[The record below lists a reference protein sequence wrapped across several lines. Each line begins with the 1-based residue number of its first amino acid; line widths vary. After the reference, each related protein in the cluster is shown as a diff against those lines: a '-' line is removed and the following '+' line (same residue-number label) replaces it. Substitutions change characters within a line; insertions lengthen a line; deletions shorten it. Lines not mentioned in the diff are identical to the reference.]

1 MACNGE
7 LQLQAISSSESDDL
21 NLNLKKRP
29 DQLNSWSGLSKIT
42 QIIQTTT

>member
-21 NLNLKKRP
+21 NLNRNKRP
-29 DQLNSWSGLSKIT
+29 DQLLS
-42 QIIQTTT
+42 